1 MAENPTNESGVIL
14 DTIVANPY
22 KYGFRTDIESE
33 EFEKGLNLEIVQKI
47 SQKKAEP
54 QFLKQFREKAF
65 KSWQKMTEP
74 SWAYLNVPSIDFDSI
89 QYYSVPKTKKKIG
102 SLDDADPELLRTFE
116 KLGVSLNEQK
126 MLANVAVDAF

>member
-89 QYYSVPKTKKKIG
+89 QYYSVPKTKKKNRQ
-102 SLDDADPELLRTFE
+102 LRRRRPRTSKDF
-116 KLGVSLNEQK
+116 
-126 MLANVAVDAF
+126 